1 MKEQVVKVLTNVS
14 ILRTI
19 VLATL
24 VTPAQGQSLRHRIGA
39 NMPFGFIV
47 AEALHEESWLALPAR
62 ENSFAQ
68 RRRVGEAFRCRLVA
82 GGGLWVRVVRE
93 AFGLS

>member
-1 MKEQVVKVLTNVS
+1 MKEQVVNVLTNIS
-14 ILRTI
+14 ILRTL

-47 AEALHEESWLALPAR
+47 ADMKGQRSRPLVTRLKPQVLTSSTIKYKVMDRLRSSSEEVRTDFFISPAI
-62 ENSFAQ
+62 
-68 RRRVGEAFRCRLVA
+68 
-82 GGGLWVRVVRE
+82 
-93 AFGLS
+93 